1 MPLGIISSI
10 NSFGFRELRNFSSD
24 PVTVTVTGGLYYVV
38 STTPLNGYNYL
49 LIYPPETGTTT
60 YSVTFSGQSTF
71 VVGVLVIGGGGGGG
85 SSSYYSNGYGGSG
98 GGVYYTP
105 QQATGF
111 TFTNSTYTVVIGSGG
126 ILNSSA
132 AGNTGGTTTLT
143 GNINGTE
150 CAVISATG
158 GAGISNNCS
167 AQVTAPQPGTS
178 CFSGSIGTTVAISAS
193 GGTGKKTGDR
203 TFNTG
208 PNITLETGSIIS
220 SYSCSCTC
228 LCCCPSTW
236 PTIVSGDTFADGS
249 NSSLVLGS
257 GNPGTYY
264 GCGGNGA
271 NNGNVTSRGAVYP
284 GQNGYGGL
292 VLIYWK

>member
-1 MPLGIISSI
+1 MPLGIMCSVNSS
-10 NSFGFRELRNFSSD
+10 SFRELRYFSSD

-49 LIYPPETGTTT
+49 LIYPPKIDTTT

-71 VVGVLVIGGGGGGG
+71 VVGLLVIGGGGGGG
-85 SSSYYSNGYGGSG
+85 SSSYYSNGYGGAG

-105 QQATGF
+105 QQSNGF
-111 TFTNSTYTVVIGSGG
+111 TFTNSTYTVVIGGG
-126 ILNSSA
+126 GVLNTTKTN
-132 AGNTGGTTTLT
+132 NTGSTTTLT

-158 GAGISNNCS
+158 GDGISNNCS
-167 AQVTAPQPGTS
+167 AQATAPQPGTS
-178 CFSGSIGTTVAISAS
+178 SFSGSIGSTVAISAS
-193 GGTGKKTGDR
+193 GGAGTKTGDT
-203 TFNTG
+203 TFNAG
-208 PNITLETGSIIS
+208 PTITLETGSIIS

-228 LCCCPSTW
+228 SCSCPSTW
-236 PTIVSGDTFADGS
+236 PTIVYEGAFADGA
-249 NSSLVLGS
+249 NSSPVLGE
-257 GNPGTYY
+257 GNPATYY

-271 NNGNVTSRGAVYP
+271 NNGNVTSHGAVYP

-292 VLIYWK
+292 VLIYWN